1 MPGKT
6 YPTSATALE
15 GLLHDGMTIMVG
27 GFGLCG
33 VPQNL
38 CVALRD
44 SGVKGLT
51 CISNN
56 AGVDGAGLGLLL
68 DTRQIEKMV
77 ASYVGENKTFESQ
90 FLDGSLE
97 VELNPQG
104 TMAER
109 IRAGGAG
116 IGAFFTPTGY
126 GTPLTEGK
134 ETRRIDGRWQVL
146 ETALH
151 ADLALVQGMEGGRSG
166 QPRLPHDRAQL
177 QSADGRG
184 GQGDGG
190 RGRGDRAGRRARS
203 APGPYARGLRRPHRR
218 RRGSDQGHRAPPDT
232 AGIAHCAGEGGA
244 GGD

>member
-1 MPGKT
+1 MPGKV
-6 YPTSATALE
+6 YPSSAAALE

-44 SGVKGLT
+44 SGATGLT

-68 DTRQIEKMV
+68 DTRQIRKMV

-134 ETRRIDGRWQVL
+134 ETRRLDGCWQVL

-151 ADLALVQGMEGGRSG
+151 ADLALVK
-166 QPRLPHDRAQL
+166 AWK
-177 QSADGRG
+177 ADEAGNLVYRMTA
-184 GQGDGG
+184 
-190 RGRGDRAGRRARS
+190 RNFNPPMAEAGRVTVAEVEEIVPAGQLDPHLVHTPALYVDRIVVGEDPTKVIERRRTRPAQAS
-203 APGPYARGLRRPHRR
+203 AP
-218 RRGSDQGHRAPPDT
+218 
-232 AGIAHCAGEGGA
+232 
-244 GGD
+244 

>member
-1 MPGKT
+1 MPRKVFPGS
-6 YPTSATALE
+6 PAALD
-15 GLLHDGMTIMVG
+15 GLLRDDLTLMVG

-38 CVALRD
+38 VLALRD

-68 DTRQIEKMV
+68 ESRQIDKMI
-77 ASYVGENKTFESQ
+77 ASYVGENKLFEKQ
-90 FLDGSLE
+90 YLDGTIE

-116 IGAFFTPTGY
+116 IPAFFTPTGY

-134 ETRRIDGRWQVL
+134 EARQFDGRWHVL
-146 ETALH
+146 ETALY
-151 ADLALVQGMEGGRSG
+151 ADVSLVK
-166 QPRLPHDRAQL
+166 AWK
-177 QSADGRG
+177 ADEAGNLIYRMTA
-184 GQGDGG
+184 
-190 RGRGDRAGRRARS
+190 RNFNPPMAEAGRVTVAEVEEIVPVG
-203 APGPYARGLRRPHRR
+203 AIDPHMVHTPGIYVDRIVVGENQEKVIERRTTR
-218 RRGSDQGHRAPPDT
+218 
-232 AGIAHCAGEGGA
+232 EG
-244 GGD
+244 

>member
-1 MPGKT
+1 MPRKV
-6 YPTSATALE
+6 YPSSAAALD
-15 GLLHDGMTIMVG
+15 GLLRNDMTLMVG

-38 CVALRD
+38 VLALRD
-44 SGVKGLT
+44 SGITGLT

-68 DTRQIEKMV
+68 ESRQIDTMI
-77 ASYVGENKTFESQ
+77 ASYVGENKLFEKQ
-90 FLDGSLE
+90 YLDGTIE

-116 IGAFFTPTGY
+116 IAAFFTPTGY

-134 ETRRIDGRWQVL
+134 EARQFDGRWHVL

-151 ADLALVQGMEGGRSG
+151 ADVSLVKAWKGDE
-166 QPRLPHDRAQL
+166 
-177 QSADGRG
+177 DGNLIYRMTA
-184 GQGDGG
+184 
-190 RGRGDRAGRRARS
+190 RNFNPPMAEAGRVTVAEVEEIVPVGS
-203 APGPYARGLRRPHRR
+203 IDPHMVHTPGIYVDRIVVGENQDKVIERRKTR
-218 RRGSDQGHRAPPDT
+218 
-232 AGIAHCAGEGGA
+232 EG
-244 GGD
+244 